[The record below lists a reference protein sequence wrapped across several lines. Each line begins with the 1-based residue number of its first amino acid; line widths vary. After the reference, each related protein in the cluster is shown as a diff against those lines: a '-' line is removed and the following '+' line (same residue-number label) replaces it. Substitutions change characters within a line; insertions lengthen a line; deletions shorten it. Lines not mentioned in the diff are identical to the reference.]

1 MPRYGTTENDITIYS
16 KIMGSCFQ
24 FIYFTSLKAIQS
36 FKEST
41 IRILR
46 SNNLV
51 VIGACKNKH
60 IEKQKEAKRHQF
72 VSSLN
77 YFVQIDTQESL
88 ERTSPQK

>member
-24 FIYFTSLKAIQS
+24 FIYFTRLKAIQS

-46 SNNLV
+46 SNSLV
-51 VIGACKNKH
+51 LIGACKNKH
-60 IEKQKEAKRHQF
+60 TKKNKRRQKGINLYTH
-72 VSSLN
+72 
-77 YFVQIDTQESL
+77 
-88 ERTSPQK
+88 